1 MEIVAPAGDYNRF
14 LACIKG
20 GADSI
25 YLGLKGV
32 GARRKA
38 PNFTLEELKEAI
50 DFAHLKGVKVYLT
63 LNTIFKD
70 VEIEALY
77 TNIKQIYEWGVD
89 AFIVQDIG
97 MLKFLKDNFPKV
109 ELHGSTQMTVSNHVE
124 AQFYKD
130 LGLTRIVLSRE
141 LSFEDIKSIKEKCDI
156 DLEIFVSGALCVSYS
171 GNCYL
176 SSFIGSRSGNR
187 GLCAQPCRKI
197 YRSETKDSYFLSPK
211 DQLMGQKEIE
221 MLSSIGVESIK
232 VEGRMKSEEYVYET
246 VNYYKDL
253 LNGFYRNNE
262 SFKLFNRGYST
273 GYFYGENKNLMNNN
287 FSFDLGY
294 LLGILKGRE
303 LELNDKIMLGDG
315 IVYLDKD
322 YNKIGGE
329 YISKII
335 TDKNEN
341 LRTAEKSQKIYLNKV
356 PEGAYY
362 VHKTYDKELYDK
374 LNKELKEGKRRVPV
388 DIKFDI
394 KKAEKVKLSLTYKNI
409 QVEVLGQ
416 ELELAKNPLSVDKV
430 KEKVEELGETPFIA
444 RNTQINYDG
453 EAFLSFAYLKEL
465 KREAAN
471 LLEEKIIESFR
482 RIAKE
487 EIVLE
492 KSYDFNK
499 KKPKIFVSVLNENQ
513 YNFVRSLGITDVY
526 YKNPDVAKESNLE
539 KIDKNNRLCG
549 NLYQLLTSN
558 EKELWLDWNNNIIN
572 SYAMNVLKNIPKLQ
586 GVFISP
592 EIKREDTQKIDSFEL
607 KKGIVVYGKM
617 RVMYIEKD
625 LIKEKEEIINE
636 QTDKLVLVKNQFGNT
651 EVYLNEELNLIP
663 KLDEI
668 ENLGL
673 DYIKLEFTFEDN
685 DKIKEILDS
694 IEKRSGQYK
703 AYNFES
709 GLY

>member
-176 SSFIGSRSGNR
+176 CSFIGSRSGNR

-341 LRTAEKSQKIYLNKV
+341 LRTAEKSQKIYLNKI

-388 DIKFDI
+388 DIKFEI